1 MTIPPVRI
9 AVTIA
14 AAVSAFVLLI
24 AAATVVLGGGLFGSS
39 TPPIT
44 TARQDIPPRML
55 TLYLQA
61 SATCPGLD
69 WAVLAAIGKVETD
82 HARMP
87 NIISTAGA
95 VGPMQFEPST
105 FTACAHPVS
114 SGGKNPP
121 TPGTHRRA
129 VYAAARR
136 LCANGACGGKHLWC
150 GDGPAAGDRGFD
162 PRPDAADSTPHD
174 GLPAPN
180 PQTPRTG
187 TAHAGP

>member
-14 AAVSAFVLLI
+14 TAVSAFVLLI
-24 AAATVVLGGGLFGSS
+24 AAAATVVLGGGS
-39 TPPIT
+39 TTPST

-82 HARMP
+82 HARLP
-87 NIISTAGA
+87 NMISTAGA

-105 FTACAHPVS
+105 FTACAHPVPP
-114 SGGKNPP
+114 GGKNPP
-121 TPGTHRRA
+121 TPWDPTDA
-129 VYAAARR
+129 V
-136 LCANGACGGKHLWC
+136 
-150 GDGPAAGDRGFD
+150 
-162 PRPDAADSTPHD
+162 
-174 GLPAPN
+174 
-180 PQTPRTG
+180 
-187 TAHAGP
+187 

>member
-24 AAATVVLGGGLFGSS
+24 AAAATVVLGGGLFSSS

-82 HARMP
+82 HARLP
-87 NIISTAGA
+87 NMISTAGA

-105 FTACAHPVS
+105 FTACARPVPP
-114 SGGKNPP
+114 GGKNPP
-121 TPGTHRRA
+121 TPWDPTDA
-129 VYAAARR
+129 V
-136 LCANGACGGKHLWC
+136 
-150 GDGPAAGDRGFD
+150 
-162 PRPDAADSTPHD
+162 
-174 GLPAPN
+174 
-180 PQTPRTG
+180 
-187 TAHAGP
+187 